1 MDRIN
6 GYDLK
11 YVASSSEAN
20 MAAVIV
26 AVAATGANTLE
37 KEGCSVKVDPHI
49 LDVINSKSNEPESKI
64 DIGAKIEIKG
74 VLIGGSL
81 TQLKAMLNDEAA
93 VTDAIV
99 ESTRCY
105 VLPTYHCQFKV
116 RQSDGA
122 TIETW
127 TASFLFAQGNLDA
140 AFKGGELWYLPV
152 TFISSADSQLQIT
165 SA

>member
-1 MDRIN
+1 VERIN

-11 YVASSSEAN
+11 YVASSSEAD
-20 MAAVIV
+20 MAAVIT
-26 AVAATGANTLE
+26 AVEAAAANTVQ
-37 KEGCSVKVDPHI
+37 KEGVSVKIDPHI
-49 LDVINSKSNEPESKI
+49 LDVITSQSEEPDSKI
-64 DIGAKIEIKG
+64 DIGAKIEIKA
-74 VLIGGSL
+74 VLVGADL
-81 TQLKAMLNDEAA
+81 ALLKKTLNDETA

-122 TIETW
+122 TVETW
-127 TASFLFAQGNLDA
+127 TASWMFMQGNLDA
-140 AFKGGELWYLPV
+140 AFKGGELWYLPI
-152 TFISSADSQLQIT
+152 TLISSADSQLQIT